1 MALAIPW
8 RAGRAGAGRLGVAA
22 SPQAE
27 QVRPGR
33 ISFLATDAFLDAVIL
48 ACVVM
53 FLVLALG
60 VAVLALQVSQLH
72 LLG

>member
-8 RAGRAGAGRLGVAA
+8 RAGRAGRLGVVAR
-22 SPQAE
+22 PQAE
-27 QVRPGR
+27 QVRPDR

-72 LLG
+72 LFG